1 LPHDDEHRRRGGSD
15 EGHQDRPA
23 GEGALGGP
31 GGRRSLAP
39 DVRAGLSG
47 CRPEKARL
55 SHGCD
60 VPLSRGSPARPGR
73 RTDHGDRRADR
84 LPARGAVEP
93 WSRGAMRTVAAE
105 RRILVA
111 VVTRATGEWIQ
122 AWRERHD
129 PEQARR
135 LPPHTTLGY
144 RVPKLEPEALAN
156 QVRHAFAGRVTV
168 QLGGVRAFDN
178 AERTI

>member
-1 LPHDDEHRRRGGSD
+1 
-15 EGHQDRPA
+15 
-23 GEGALGGP
+23 
-31 GGRRSLAP
+31 
-39 DVRAGLSG
+39 
-47 CRPEKARL
+47 
-55 SHGCD
+55 
-60 VPLSRGSPARPGR
+60 
-73 RTDHGDRRADR
+73 
-84 LPARGAVEP
+84 
-93 WSRGAMRTVAAE
+93 MRTVAAE

-156 QVRHAFAGRVTV
+156 QVRHAFAGGVTV

-178 AERTI
+178 AERTIYIAMHRTAALDTARRRLYGGRFVRLPGYGEWTWHVSCVRRSHGRDVASLLQQAHALESLGAWTVDRVDSMELHGRRYESLTTYWLS